1 MIYLVIRDNESRR
14 IVSKHRTYVAAV
26 QADRK
31 LQRMIRRNNGE
42 NSYLRTSYET
52 PEGGR
57 YCPTEYEQHG
67 SYESYP

>member
-14 IVSKHRTYVAAV
+14 IVSKHRTYVAAAV

-42 NSYLRTSYET
+42 NSYLQTSYET

-57 YCPTEYEQHG
+57 YCSTEYEQH
-67 SYESYP
+67 ESYP